1 METIKNNI
9 MNMLN
14 DEIEIIKIDNLNNNT
29 SNIYEIYNNRLKI
42 NYICKIFDIKR
53 NDTKKVLGEKEFYFY
68 DNLIDNFK
76 NIINIP
82 IFYGFIRNNNN
93 EIYELLL
100 QKLNKIN
107 YFNIDTINII
117 INNIS
122 KLHIFYWNNFNKI
135 NLLEQNKEVFTG
147 IQVKENIVMKVKN
160 EAKYY
165 FYNIPNIFE
174 EKIYNIFNQL
184 LSIKIEELNENNK
197 TIIHG
202 SLKIENI
209 ILVNENNKVIP
220 YFIDWGLYKI
230 GYGVE
235 DILFLLI
242 FSLNEELFKNNY
254 HNILENYFNIIN
266 KSNQYNYD
274 DFINHIKIS
283 LLDFILCAIIGLFI
297 KNHFSKIKNNK
308 LNIYLNNYLYI
319 INKYNNMK

>member
-1 METIKNNI
+1 MFNNLYFYIIKFIMETIKNNI

-14 DEIEIIKIDNLNNNT
+14 DEIEITKIDNLNNNT

-42 NYICKIFDIKR
+42 NYICKIFDITK

-93 EIYELLL
+93 EIYGLLL

-135 NLLEQNKEVFTG
+135 NLSDSFQ
-147 IQVKENIVMKVKN
+147 ENSSLSTHKSFDKFIVISKVKN

-242 FSLNEELFKNNY
+242 FSLNENLFQNNY
-254 HNILENYFNIIN
+254 HNILENYFNTIN
-266 KSNQYNYD
+266 KSYQYNYK
-274 DFINHIKIS
+274 DFINNIKIYEV
-283 LLDFILCAIIGLFI
+283 L
-297 KNHFSKIKNNK
+297 KKV
-308 LNIYLNNYLYI
+308 
-319 INKYNNMK
+319 